1 MRSPIAAILTLLFL
15 CGTSF
20 GQAPPSYGF
29 GATSC
34 SAFLSDVRLR
44 GDQGRA
50 FYYSWAQG
58 FITAAN
64 ALLNT
69 EYPMVKNLTAKI
81 GNDEQQKTLDSI
93 CRAKPEQD
101 FSRAAMQLLDKIR
114 EAEGLQ
120 PILK

>member
-1 MRSPIAAILTLLFL
+1 LERHPAQPFYQIHGYVAIR
-15 CGTSF
+15 
-20 GQAPPSYGF
+20 AVPSNY
-29 GATSC
+29 
-34 SAFLSDVRLR
+34 L
-44 GDQGRA
+44 
-50 FYYSWAQG
+50 WAQG

-81 GNDEQQKTLDSI
+81 SNDEQQKTLDSI

-101 FSRAAMQLLDKIR
+101 FSRAAMQLLDMIR